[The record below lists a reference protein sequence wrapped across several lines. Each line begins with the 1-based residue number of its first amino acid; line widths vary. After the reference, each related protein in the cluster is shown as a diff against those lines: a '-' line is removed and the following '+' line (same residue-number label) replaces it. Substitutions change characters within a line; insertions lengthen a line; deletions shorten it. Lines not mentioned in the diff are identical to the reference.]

1 MCGYFCSAKY
11 LFLYFKLFL
20 TRNVNEDR
28 CGIFFNT
35 RQLSETKKNI
45 LLILSKPN
53 VELLIKMC
61 YLLANLIALLEH
73 LTYFPV
79 IKN

>member
-1 MCGYFCSAKY
+1 MW
-11 LFLYFKLFL
+11 
-20 TRNVNEDR
+20 N
-28 CGIFFNT
+28 FFNT

-73 LTYFPV
+73 KILKFKV
-79 IKN
+79 RMIKFNFSI